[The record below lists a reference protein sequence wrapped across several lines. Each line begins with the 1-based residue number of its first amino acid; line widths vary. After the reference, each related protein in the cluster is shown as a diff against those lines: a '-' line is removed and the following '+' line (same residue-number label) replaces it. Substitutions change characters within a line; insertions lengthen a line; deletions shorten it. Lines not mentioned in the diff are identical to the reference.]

1 MRIQTVTDEI
11 AESLGLDDA
20 SGALVASVTPDGPA
34 ELAKIEPGDVIL
46 EFDHKKIDRM
56 RGLPRIVAETPIGKE
71 VEVNLWRRGE
81 QHTFTVTLGELP
93 EEDELAALT
102 ESGADDA
109 DHGPDRCPR
118 RDRRHDLR

>member
-1 MRIQTVTDEI
+1 MPVIESLKEDGRVKRGWLGVRIQTVTDEI

-56 RGLPRIVAETPIGKE
+56 RGLPRIVAETRSA
-71 VEVNLWRRGE
+71 RRSRSTSG
-81 QHTFTVTLGELP
+81 G
-93 EEDELAALT
+93 AASST
-102 ESGADDA
+102 RS
-109 DHGPDRCPR
+109 R
-118 RDRRHDLR
+118 